1 MNLAGA
7 AMRLQCDWN
16 FMANNYRLT
25 ISYDGTR
32 YYGWEHQPNTDMTI
46 QGKIETVLARMLMGE
61 KIGAAA
67 DNADAEQIKEYIPE
81 VLCAG
86 RTDAG
91 VHAEAMIASVRLATD
106 KTPAEIKDYLN
117 HYLPDDICIK
127 DLVVAGDRFHA
138 RYNACGKTY
147 RYRCYIGDTKP
158 IFDRKYVYTLEQKPD
173 VAAMKKAAA
182 LLIGEHDFRSFCS
195 NPKMK
200 KSTVR
205 LVDRIDIVVEG
216 DYLSLTYH
224 GSGFLQYMVRIM
236 TGTLL
241 EVGWGKRTPES
252 MTQLLE
258 AKDRRLAGETAPAQ
272 GLTMV
277 KVDY

>member
-1 MNLAGA
+1 MV
-7 AMRLQCDWN
+7 R
-16 FMANNYRLT
+16 NYRLT

-32 YYGWEHQPNTDMTI
+32 YYGWEHQPNTEMTI
-46 QGKIETVLARMLMGE
+46 QGKIEMVLAKMLVGE
-61 KIGAAA
+61 KYGEDTDEELIR
-67 DNADAEQIKEYIPE
+67 NNIPE

-91 VHAEAMIASVRLATD
+91 VHAEAMIANVRLD
-106 KTPAEIKDYLN
+106 SDYSPEEIRDYTN
-117 HYLPDDICIK
+117 RYLPDDICIRE
-127 DLVVAGDRFHA
+127 VVVGGERFHA

-158 IFDRKYVYTLEQKPD
+158 IFDRKYVYTLDKKPD
-173 VAAMKKAAA
+173 VEQMKKAAEI
-182 LLIGEHDFRSFCS
+182 LKGEHDFRSFCS

-205 LVDRIDIVVEG
+205 LVDKIDIAVEG
-216 DYLSLTYH
+216 EYLSFTYH

-252 MTQLLE
+252 MAELLA